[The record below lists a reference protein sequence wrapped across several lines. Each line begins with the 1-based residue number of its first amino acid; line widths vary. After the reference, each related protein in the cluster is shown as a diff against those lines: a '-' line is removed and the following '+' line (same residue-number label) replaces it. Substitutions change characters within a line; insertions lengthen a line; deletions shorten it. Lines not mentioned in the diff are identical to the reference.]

1 MTLKNLKKRLLISFS
16 GGKTSAYMSDRLLN
30 GGYRGMWDEIVVA
43 FANTGQ
49 EHEKTLEYVDA
60 CDRRYRLGV
69 VWLEADVQQERG
81 VGTKHRVVSFGTCS
95 RKGEPFEDY
104 IRKFG
109 LPNTQ
114 FPECTRELKI
124 RPLTS
129 YLRSLGWKAGTYNTA
144 IGIRSDEVD
153 RVSEA
158 ALASGYVY
166 PLVDWGIRKE
176 DVLTWEAAQSVRLGI
191 PEHLGNCTWCWKK
204 SLRKLATV
212 AREMPECFT
221 FPRKVEGL
229 YRNAGAGFGDRRMFR
244 GRRTVD
250 DIFAT
255 ASDPSFVPYTDTF
268 KWQSDDM
275 DLGSA
280 CGESCE
286 IGADDLDLL

>member
-1 MTLKNLKKRLLISFS
+1 MTLQNLKKRLLVSFS
-16 GGKTSAYMSDRLLN
+16 GGKTSAYMAQRLLRDHS
-30 GGYRGMWDEIVVA
+30 YLWEEIVVA

-60 CDRRYRLGV
+60 CDRQYGLGV
-69 VWLEADVQQERG
+69 VWLEADVQPERG
-81 VGTKHRVVSFGTCS
+81 VGTKHRRVTFKTAS
-95 RKGEPFEDY
+95 RAGEPFEEY

-114 FPECTRELKI
+114 FPECTRETKV

-144 IGIRSDEVD
+144 VGIRADEMD
-153 RVSEA
+153 RMSEA

-166 PLVDWGIRKE
+166 PLVDWGICKE
-176 DVLTWEAAQSVRLGI
+176 DVLSWESKQPVRLGI

-212 AREMPECFT
+212 ARETPECFV
-221 FPRKVEGL
+221 FPRRVEEL

-244 GRRTVD
+244 GRRTVA
-250 DIFAT
+250 DIFAV
-255 ASDPSFVPYTDTF
+255 AADPSFVPYTDTF
-268 KWQSDDM
+268 KWQSGDM

-286 IGADDLDLL
+286 IGADDPDIL